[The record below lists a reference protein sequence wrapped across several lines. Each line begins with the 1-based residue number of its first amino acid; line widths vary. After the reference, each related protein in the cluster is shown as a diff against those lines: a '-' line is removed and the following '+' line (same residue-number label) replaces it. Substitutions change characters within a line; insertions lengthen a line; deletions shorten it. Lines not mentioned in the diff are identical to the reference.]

1 MSLHLPLP
9 TLALATVG
17 VLLLYAIYVLRITSS
32 SPESRFW
39 AQQECVGQ
47 QQDRWFASFF
57 ARLHSLTGT
66 RALIHEGYARL
77 SKRGKTFTL
86 PQFADHPLLILP
98 TNKIKDLVAK
108 PDDEINLLMVLREA
122 LATEYTGDNDLAV
135 DPFHLDVVRHQLTR
149 KLPLMTKTV
158 HDELV
163 LGFTDQWRLRDDEEW
178 VSVPALKTCM
188 NIISRAA
195 NRVFSGEQLC
205 RNQEFLDHV
214 REYGNGVFRNAA
226 IINLLPRWLRPVLG
240 PLITLR
246 NQRHVRACQA
256 IARPIISERI
266 ERMRSGS
273 KEDANTDALQW
284 VIEEAFKRA
293 DPLELDPDRLCRR
306 LVRLNMVAIHTT
318 SITITNTLLDLYSSP
333 RCTESIAGLRD
344 EVSRTLAAH
353 NGEWTKT
360 VVNDLVRIDSTIKE
374 SIRCSSLGI
383 VGLTRMVTSPTGIDL
398 GDGIHVPKGIRVA
411 APIAGIHRDPE
422 NYEHPDE
429 YDAFRFSR
437 EREVLG
443 GNGRILDKRAQGI
456 VTTSDAFLTFGH
468 GRHACPGR
476 FFAAQEMKLMLA
488 HIVLNYDA
496 KIEGSRQSNFDFRGA
511 CVPSPKARLWV
522 RRRQ

>member
-1 MSLHLPLP
+1 MDLHLHIP
-9 TLALATVG
+9 TIALAAGGILV
-17 VLLLYAIYVLRITSS
+17 LYAIYALTSTS
-32 SPESRFW
+32 ETLEPRFW
-39 AQQECVGQ
+39 AQQECVDKQ
-47 QQDRWFASFF
+47 QNRWFASFS
-57 ARLHSLTGT
+57 ANLHSLAGT

-77 SKRGKTFTL
+77 SKRGKPFTL
-86 PQFADHPLLILP
+86 PQFADKPLLILP

-108 PDDEINLLMVLREA
+108 PDDEINLLMVLRERWPQ
-122 LATEYTGDNDLAV
+122 N
-135 DPFHLDVVRHQLTR
+135 VVRHQLTR
-149 KLPLMTKTV
+149 KLPLMTKAV

-163 LGFTDQWRLRDDEEW
+163 LGFSDQWRLRDDEEW

-214 REYGNGVFRNAA
+214 REYGSGVFRNAA
-226 IINLLPRWLRPVLG
+226 IINLLPRWMRPVMA

-246 NQRHVRACQA
+246 NQRHVRACQV
-256 IARPIISERI
+256 IARPIIAERI

-273 KEDANTDALQW
+273 KEVVNTDALQW

-333 RCTESIAGLRD
+333 RCTEFITGLRD
-344 EVSRTLAAH
+344 EVSKTLAA
-353 NGEWTKT
+353 NNDEWTKA
-360 VVNDLVRIDSTIKE
+360 VVNDLIRVDSTIKE

-383 VGLTRMVTSPTGIDL
+383 VGLTRIVTSPTGIDL

-422 NYEHPDE
+422 NYEHPNV

-437 EREVLG
+437 EREFLG
-443 GNGRILDKRAQGI
+443 ETGKILDKRAQGI

-488 HIVLNYDA
+488 HIVLNYDLQIKGA
-496 KIEGSRQSNFDFRGA
+496 RPSNFDLKGA

-522 RRRQ
+522 RRRE